1 MINIVDCNMISRV
14 NIWSERIYF
23 LHSLRIFSAVLVCLG
38 HSKEFFIINISND
51 PTLVEKAL
59 RLFLSLGNPAVL
71 VFFYL
76 SGFLVGGNELR
87 RLSMNAINSRKYFLD
102 RLTRLWS
109 VLIPALVFTTILN
122 HFSCSEKKL
131 SLYCTA
137 SVDLASHANYPPL
150 ILQNVSIFFENLF
163 FFQPFRGEI
172 YGGNGPLWSL
182 SYEFWYYI
190 LFMCFV
196 LMVSS
201 FKYKKIDRGL
211 LFFIPISIAGLFI
224 VDLRWYF
231 LGIIWLSGAVMG
243 YFIRG
248 FSAVSN
254 LSKLPAPNIFTIF
267 FLNIVFVLP
276 AMICVRL
283 FPNSFLAYLLMILLL
298 SIAVTL
304 TRTSCAEQKRNIG
317 ERIIVRGSEFSFSLY
332 LIHFPFLGLI
342 STHLTPSL
350 RWKLDFSSFAVVVLS
365 VVLVA
370 VIANFFAFLTE
381 DRLINLRA
389 RLRILYG
396 RY

>member
-122 HFSCSEKKL
+122 HFSCSEKRL

-137 SVDLASHANYPPL
+137 SVDLASHASYPPL

-190 LFMCFV
+190 IFMCFV

-201 FKYKKIDRGL
+201 FKNKKIDRGL
-211 LFFIPISIAGLFI
+211 LFFIPISLLGLLI

-231 LGIIWLSGAVMG
+231 LGIIWLSGAVMS
-243 YFIRG
+243 YFIRD
-248 FSAVSN
+248 FSAASI
-254 LSKLPAPNIFTIF
+254 LSKLPVPKIFTVF
-267 FLNIVFVLP
+267 FLNLVFVLYSSSITGVNCI
-276 AMICVRL
+276 ICIA
-283 FPNSFLAYLLMILLL
+283 NSFTNSWLTFVFMYRKCFFKYSLPALFAGRALTPMTSSIVIGSLL
-298 SIAVTL
+298 
-304 TRTSCAEQKRNIG
+304 TSRCGKY
-317 ERIIVRGSEFSFSLY
+317 FSLPKK
-332 LIHFPFLGLI
+332 LIYFP
-342 STHLTPSL
+342 
-350 RWKLDFSSFAVVVLS
+350 RV
-365 VVLVA
+365 
-370 VIANFFAFLTE
+370 
-381 DRLINLRA
+381 DRR
-389 RLRILYG
+389 
-396 RY
+396 

>member
-122 HFSCSEKKL
+122 HFSCSEKRF

-137 SVDLASHANYPPL
+137 SVDLASHASYPPL
-150 ILQNVSIFFENLF
+150 ILQSFSIFFENLF

-190 LFMCFV
+190 IFMCFV

-201 FKYKKIDRGL
+201 FKNKKIDRGL
-211 LFFIPISIAGLFI
+211 LFFIPISLLGFLI
-224 VDLRWYF
+224 VDFRWYF
-231 LGIIWLSGAVMG
+231 LGIIWLSGAVMS
-243 YFIRG
+243 YFIRD
-248 FSAVSN
+248 FSAASI
-254 LSKLPAPNIFTIF
+254 LSKLPVPKIFTVF
-267 FLNIVFVLP
+267 FLNLVFVLP

-304 TRTSCAEQKRNIG
+304 TQTSRAEQKRNIG

-342 STHLTPSL
+342 STHLTPFS
-350 RWKLDFSSFAVVVLS
+350 RWKLDFGSFSVVVSS

-370 VIANFFAFLTE
+370 VIANFFAFLTD

-389 RLRILYG
+389 RFRTLYG
-396 RY
+396 KY